1 MDFVYSVVD
10 TESCDLIKYVK
21 VPLEV
26 DGQQE
31 DEEAQSTEDTV
42 TTLPAEEDTSVKPV
56 VD

>member
-1 MDFVYSVVD
+1 MD

-42 TTLPAEEDTSVKPV
+42 TTLPAEDDTAVKPV